1 MKTTWLSLLTL
12 SLLAVGVFAVARRN
26 FAQSSATGA
35 GSAKRISLEEFDK
48 LRGQTNYVILDVR
61 SPSEFAAGHVPGA
74 TNLNVSASDFAQR
87 VGALPKDKPYL
98 VHCAAGARSARAVG
112 KMSQMGFKELYDF
125 SGGWGEWKK
134 SGKPVEK

>member
-48 LRGQTNYVILDVR
+48 LRVQTNYVILDVR

-74 TNLNVSASDFAQR
+74 TNLHVSASDFAQPR
-87 VGALPKDKPYL
+87 N
-98 VHCAAGARSARAVG
+98 
-112 KMSQMGFKELYDF
+112 
-125 SGGWGEWKK
+125 SGLIG
-134 SGKPVEK
+134 SRLRNVASST